1 MTKEEK
7 RLQELEAENQKLR
20 EEIAKLRP
28 SFRKRSKKFFKRGRI
43 ITEAYLGRGLKNSIQ
58 KFLTELTEQKT
69 VSKDTVSDLSSRL
82 VMRFTRLGRIGFL
95 LALIPILFTLFQ
107 TWLLFNQNTMI
118 EKQNQIAE
126 KQTEIAKNQTDLMGV
141 QNSMV
146 QNQTDLM
153 DSQTNIM
160 KFQNIMFGEQNKMV
174 EKQTTMIDWQNRLFE
189 NQNLLVQAQTKRI
202 DQQTYLQEAERR
214 STLVFL
220 MGNIFD
226 EVSNE
231 LKAEANKDKKLS
243 PQLVGR
249 IIAISH
255 SLIPYKS
262 LMGGELS
269 KKEYSAER
277 GQLLITLVNS
287 GINENTLRKIYE
299 KSNFKHSYLFDVDLS
314 DAYLYGVD
322 LSGSMMRLANLQG
335 ANLQYA
341 TLKNVNLIEVN
352 LDSVKLNYSTI
363 HKTEFY
369 NAKLNNTDFTFASLD
384 TVWVNK
390 RVNINKSAF
399 DKNFIC
405 STFYGNNIK
414 DTVLTF
420 CTKK

>member
-1 MTKEEK
+1 MTEEESDKSLEKINELSTTIKRLEGKLETQKKEFKEK
-7 RLQELEAENQKLR
+7 RRKTLLWAVQLL
-20 EEIAKLRP
+20 LYHL
-28 SFRKRSKKFFKRGRI
+28 RKRKHLKKRQKRGYIPVRWYQKVNIFEKVSSVSAI
-43 ITEAYLGRGLKNSIQ
+43 IFGGI
-58 KFLTELTEQKT
+58 T
-69 VSKDTVSDLSSRL
+69 VY
-82 VMRFTRLGRIGFL
+82 
-95 LALIPILFTLFQ
+95 
-107 TWLLFNQNTMI
+107 LLFNQNDMI
-118 EKQNQIAE
+118 
-126 KQTEIAKNQTDLMGV
+126 T
-141 QNSMV
+141 S
-146 QNQTDLM
+146 
-153 DSQTNIM
+153 
-160 KFQNIMFGEQNKMV
+160 
-174 EKQTTMIDWQNRLFE
+174 
-189 NQNLLVQAQTKRI
+189 QTKRI

-231 LKAEANKDKKLS
+231 LKVEANKDKKLS

-287 GINENTLRKIYE
+287 GINENTLREIYE
-299 KSNFKHSYLFDVDLS
+299 KSNFKHSYLFDMDLS
-314 DAYLYGVD
+314 DAYLYGID
-322 LSGSMMRLANLQG
+322 LSGSMMRFANLQG

-352 LDSVKLNYSTI
+352 LDGVKLNYSTI
-363 HKTEFY
+363 YKTELY
-369 NAKLNNTDFTFASLD
+369 NAKLDNTDFTFASLD

-390 RVNINKSAF
+390 RVNINESVF
-399 DKNFIC
+399 DKNIIC

-420 CTKK
+420 CIKK